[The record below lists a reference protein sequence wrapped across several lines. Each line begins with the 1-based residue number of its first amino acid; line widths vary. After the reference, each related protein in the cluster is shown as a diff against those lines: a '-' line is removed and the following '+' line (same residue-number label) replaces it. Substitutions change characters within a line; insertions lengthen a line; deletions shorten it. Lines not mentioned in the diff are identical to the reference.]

1 MRTILQFRKDDA
13 LRSEE
18 ASIGIGAMIV
28 FIAMVLVA
36 GIAASV
42 LIETSN
48 ILETRA
54 MSSGQETRDEVSSGI
69 GVYQIIGQYGIR
81 AIGGSSVSAFHN
93 MTIIVTSRSGG
104 SEIDLGEIVVTI
116 SNGSK
121 QCVIS
126 WDNSK
131 FASSPSGSGIF
142 STSELYNLSAVRFG
156 IIVIEDADG
165 SCTSNAPGMDEG
177 DKIALTFNMS
187 ASFNG
192 LMFRDDVRGMVIP
205 EHGSPGVFL
214 FRTPAT
220 SSRTVAELM

>member
-1 MRTILQFRKDDA
+1 MNTIMQFRRNDA
-13 LRSEE
+13 LKSEE
-18 ASIGIGAMIV
+18 ASIGIGAMVV

-42 LIETSN
+42 LIQTSN
-48 ILETRA
+48 ALETQA

-69 GVYQIIGQYGIR
+69 GVYQIIGQYGTRNIS
-81 AIGGSSVSAFHN
+81 GSSVSAFHN

-121 QCVIS
+121 KCVIS
-126 WDNSK
+126 WDDST
-131 FASSPSGSGIF
+131 FATAPSGSGIF
-142 STSELYNLSAVRFG
+142 STSGMYDLGATGFG

-165 SCTSNAPGMDEG
+165 SCTSNAPGINNG

-192 LMFRDDVRGMVIP
+192 ILFRDDIRGMVIP

-214 FRTPAT
+214 FRTPAST
-220 SSRTVAELM
+220 SRTVVGLM

>member
-1 MRTILQFRKDDA
+1 MHTIMQFRRDDA
-13 LRSEE
+13 LKLEE

-42 LIETSN
+42 LIQTSN
-48 ILETRA
+48 NLETRA

-69 GVYQIIGQYGIR
+69 GVYQIIGQYRTRNLSGTL
-81 AIGGSSVSAFHN
+81 VSAFHN

-104 SEIDLGEIVVTI
+104 STVDLSETIVTI

-121 QCVIS
+121 QCVVS
-126 WDNSK
+126 WDNTK
-131 FASSPSGSGIF
+131 FASASSGSGIF
-142 STSELYNLSAVRFG
+142 STSGMYDLGAANFG

-165 SCTSNAPGMDEG
+165 SCTSNAPGMNKG

-192 LMFRDDVRGMVIP
+192 IAFRDDIRGEVLP
-205 EHGSPGVFL
+205 ENGAPGMFL
-214 FRTPAT
+214 FRAPAT
-220 SSRTVAELM
+220 TSRTVVEFM